1 MNMQPGNKDNIVNI
15 SKFKHKQDPLNNYTM
30 SLIEKGLPQ
39 DTTDLSAQNVLWDNS
54 RIDPIMYN
62 QAKNPFGLPPIKN
75 EGGTYEIDP
84 ACINRKVSGYKP
96 EIEDSQLIPYKSLI
110 RKIFDWLMV
119 KGI

>member
-1 MNMQPGNKDNIVNI
+1 MN
-15 SKFKHKQDPLNNYTM
+15 NN
-30 SLIEKGLPQ
+30 LIEFIPKDKYKQFLNIHVE
-39 DTTDLSAQNVLWDNS
+39 DNTELSAQNVLWDNS